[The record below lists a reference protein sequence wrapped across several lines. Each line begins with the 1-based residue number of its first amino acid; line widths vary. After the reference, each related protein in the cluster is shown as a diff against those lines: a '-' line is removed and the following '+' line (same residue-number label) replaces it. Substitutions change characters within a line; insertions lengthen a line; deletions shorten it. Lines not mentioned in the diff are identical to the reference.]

1 VKLEKKNNFD
11 FFENLTKKATRSH
24 RRAYVGEAKINERN
38 QERRKSK
45 KNKNL
50 VIIFFSLPVG

>member
-1 VKLEKKNNFD
+1 LKKKKID

-45 KNKNL
+45 KNKNFGDY
-50 VIIFFSLPVG
+50 FFSLPVG